1 MGDLVLSATSKDSIR
16 YFPNNQIAD
25 FRSRVDLPLDP
36 AYNYEVALNSI
47 SYCKSWHNVRRDG
60 DYWMEYYSSDEPS
73 ITTRA
78 SVAPG
83 HYARRDF
90 ALTVQHLVGGEHAK
104 VKASDKISTVTLSYD
119 DIFHRFKITFKKVP
133 HGRSSTA
140 LSTETRLRMSRG
152 EVDFDRVIMSR
163 DMAELTGFVGNSE
176 ADIRETDGTVHLF
189 WENQNQTKEYW
200 ASDKDGFD
208 RISYFWLQTD
218 LVQPEHN
225 LGGDRYPVLGLIP
238 VQNDAAYGQRCQHEP
253 KNSIWLP
260 LSRFCKQ
267 AHFVL
272 IDEHGE
278 KVAFEFGT
286 LALTL
291 VVRRSGKRT

>member
-1 MGDLVLSATSKDSIR
+1 M
-16 YFPNNQIAD
+16 
-25 FRSRVDLPLDP
+25 PLDP
-36 AYNYEVALNSI
+36 AYHYEVALNSI
-47 SYCKSWHNVRRDG
+47 SYCKSWYNVRRDG
-60 DYWMEYYSSDEPS
+60 DYWLEYYSSDDPS
-73 ITTRA
+73 ITKRA

-83 HYARRDF
+83 HYERRDF
-90 ALTVQHLVGGEHAK
+90 AVTVQHSVGGEHAR
-104 VKASDKISTVTLSYD
+104 VKAADKISNCILSYD
-119 DIFHRFKITFKKVP
+119 DVFHCFKITFNRVP
-133 HGRSSTA
+133 HGRSA
-140 LSTETRLRMSRG
+140 GVSTETRLRMSRN

-163 DMAELTGFVGNSE
+163 DLAELTGFIGNSE
-176 ADIRETDGTVHLF
+176 ADIRDDGTLHLF
-189 WENQNQTKEYW
+189 WENRSQTKEYW

-218 LVQPEHN
+218 LVQPTHN

-238 VQNDAAYGQRCQHEP
+238 VQNDAAYGQRCTHEP
-253 KNSIWLP
+253 RNSIWLP
-260 LSRFCKQ
+260 LDRFCKQ

-272 IDEHGE
+272 IDEHGA